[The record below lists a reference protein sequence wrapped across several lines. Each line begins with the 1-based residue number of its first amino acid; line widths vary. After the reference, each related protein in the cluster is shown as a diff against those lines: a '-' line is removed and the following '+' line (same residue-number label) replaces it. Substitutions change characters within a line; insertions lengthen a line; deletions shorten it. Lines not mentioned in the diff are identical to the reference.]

1 MLRVVLSIW
10 VRRSLALKRYVCGK
24 RKWQAIEVNKK
35 AYRGS
40 FEVRISADGKT
51 LDVVN
56 VLPLEQY
63 LYSVVGEEI
72 PVISL
77 MRQLSPGCSSK
88 VAGL

>member
-1 MLRVVLSIW
+1 MGARKFGAKTLRFVV
-10 VRRSLALKRYVCGK
+10 KENGK
-24 RKWQAIEVNKK
+24 PIEVNKK

-63 LYSVVGEEI
+63 LYSVVGRRNTCDF
-72 PVISL
+72 P
-77 MRQLSPGCSSK
+77 
-88 VAGL
+88 